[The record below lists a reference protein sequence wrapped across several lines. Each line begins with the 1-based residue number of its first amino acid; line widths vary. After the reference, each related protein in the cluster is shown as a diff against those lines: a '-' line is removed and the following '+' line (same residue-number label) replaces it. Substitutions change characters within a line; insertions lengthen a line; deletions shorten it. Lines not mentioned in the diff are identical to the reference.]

1 MAKIKLEE
9 LKYVGPIPEEIV
21 EEIAEPA
28 ETIEAAQGESLAEED
43 LKDLTEAEEAVEPK
57 KVEEEIG
64 VVTKPVAAKI
74 EKEIKFVKN
83 IRVKTKPSDNIPAKS
98 YTGNVE
104 ITGHIGEFTIIRYV
118 KAGFGSITGYTKDC

>member
-9 LKYVGPIPEEIV
+9 LKYVGPIPERTA
-21 EEIAEPA
+21 EEATEPA
-28 ETIEAAQGESLAEED
+28 EPIEATQEESPIEESL
-43 LKDLTEAEEAVEPK
+43 KEEAIEPK

-83 IRVKTKPSDNIPAKS
+83 IRVTTKPSDNIPSKS